1 MKEEKI
7 YERVESA
14 EQTIKALCEKYP
26 EILWRIR
33 DGKIAVLGIT
43 NKDRSEKSKT
53 LFKVNPVKGAQKA
66 LNIIYHVP
74 ISYIIEIFWSDWNV
88 WDANFREWIVLK
100 ALLTISEEDGK
111 TIKPDCSDFRI
122 ILDIVGVDWEKS
134 TTLPSLTMSVVP
146 FKKELMPAIE
156 QDNSENNDEIE
167 EKEEKKSD

>member
-7 YERVESA
+7 YERVELA
-14 EQTIKALCEKYP
+14 EQTIKLLCEKYP

-43 NKDRSEKSKT
+43 NKERGEKSKT
-53 LFKVNPVKGAQKA
+53 LFRVSPVKGAQKA

-88 WDANFREWIVLK
+88 WDMNFREWILFK

-111 TIKPDCSDFRI
+111 TIKPDCNDFRI
-122 ILDIVGVDWEKS
+122 ILDVVGVDWEKS
-134 TTLPSLTMSVVP
+134 TSLPSLTSSPVL
-146 FKKELMPAIE
+146 FKKELMPAID
-156 QDNSENNDEIE
+156 QDNTENNDAIE
-167 EKEEKKSD
+167 EKEEDKV